1 MMGRR
6 IELSR
11 TITCKMNDTA
21 HIIMS
26 SFDNDAYLYSDNK
39 IIYYDAK
46 KKTEYFHIFTVP
58 FVQS

>member
-1 MMGRR
+1 
-6 IELSR
+6 
-11 TITCKMNDTA
+11 MNDTA